1 MAVII
6 WKSILMLQGT
16 FDIVGKRKYVHR
28 DLVAVSS
35 GGDEGLRGVECGF
48 VTFRVLVV
56 GTGKVD
62 RF

>member
-1 MAVII
+1 
-6 WKSILMLQGT
+6 MLQGT